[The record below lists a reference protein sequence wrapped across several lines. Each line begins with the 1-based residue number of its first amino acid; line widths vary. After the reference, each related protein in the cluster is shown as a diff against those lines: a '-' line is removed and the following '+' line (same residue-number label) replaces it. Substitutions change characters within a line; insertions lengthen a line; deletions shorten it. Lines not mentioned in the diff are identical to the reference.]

1 MRSFTAPRLIAAAVL
16 AVAVALVAAGSSKP
30 EAGARTV
37 STKTLHSFE
46 VRTNDGKK
54 RSLSEYRGKVVL
66 VVNTASRCG
75 LTPQYE
81 GLESLYQKYH
91 DKGFE
96 ILAFPANDFLG
107 QEPGTDA
114 EIQKFCAL
122 KYDVTFPVF
131 AKVHVKGRDIAPL
144 YAYLTKR
151 SPFPGDISWNF
162 NKFLVAP
169 DGRVVARWG
178 SPTDPLDPEVTAK
191 VEALLPKP

>member
-1 MRSFTAPRLIAAAVL
+1 MNVAPWFLSLALAGTIGASRAAA
-16 AVAVALVAAGSSKP
+16 APPSSLYDF
-30 EAGARTV
+30 T
-37 STKTLHSFE
+37 
-46 VRTNDGKK
+46 VRTADGGH
-54 RSLSEYRGKVVL
+54 RALADYRGSTVL

-75 LTPQYE
+75 FTPQYRS
-81 GLESLYQKYH
+81 LEALYTKYK
-91 DKGFE
+91 DRGFVV
-96 ILAFPANDFLG
+96 LAFPANDFLG